1 LKGSWLETRSLR
13 TGDDLR
19 RHLLGP
25 TTRALNLSC
34 RERPLRAGHVEALRL
49 RDDSE
54 PETTE
59 AFLCALRGGT
69 RHPRLVDASVEG
81 CGADAGSRK
90 FGRLEPLANA
100 PSRRNERL
108 VRLRRRILAGPRTG

>member
-1 LKGSWLETRSLR
+1 MR

-19 RHLLGP
+19 SHLLGP

-34 RERPLRAGHVEALRL
+34 RERPLRAGHEEALRL

-59 AFLCALRGGT
+59 AFLCASRSGT

-81 CGADAGSRK
+81 CGADAGSGK
-90 FGRLEPLANA
+90 FGHLEPLANA
-100 PSRRNERL
+100 P
-108 VRLRRRILAGPRTG
+108 AGETRGSSACVAASWRVLGRVSPNA